1 MLNAFTPDYVTT
13 RQQDTGKDSSIVNIV
28 FSPAHLI
35 VKDSRT
41 AIDATSII
49 NSNTESNLEVADA
62 IDKVA
67 NVLDK
72 NLRERRFPSVKDRIA
87 QQTGLSI
94 NEIERIIHKKRVYDI
109 TFYTLFLTFILYIG
123 FIFLEGAANANIM
136 SEKEVRIKSWLVI
149 LFFITFYMFYY
160 FLDRIIN
167 GDNYHIIKSIINS
180 ASG

>member
-49 NSNTESNLEVADA
+49 NSNTESNLKVADA

-94 NEIERIIHKKRVYDI
+94 NEIERIIHKKRVYDMI
-109 TFYTLFLTFILYIG
+109 FYTLFLICLLYMI
-123 FIFLEGAANANIM
+123 FIFLEGTSNANAV
-136 SEKEVRIKSWLVI
+136 SEREIKIKVGLII
-149 LFFITFYMFYY
+149 LTFITLYTLYY
-160 FLDRIIN
+160 FLSQIIN
-167 GDNYHIIKSIINS
+167 GDNYSIIKSIINS